1 MVGAT
6 MRSEAT
12 AAAENRGKV
21 ILNDPFAMRP
31 FFGYNF
37 GHYLQHWLNME
48 SRTDKPMPKIFH
60 VNWFRKDDKGSF
72 MWPGFGENIRVLDWV
87 LQRLNNEDVAEESAV
102 GFVPTSKSLN
112 MKGLEL
118 GSTAPASPLACLRRD
133 SQLIATVAPLAT
145 VIIMVPQTVLAA
157 GGAALVVTYVMNRGN
172 NRLVRAFSGGPGVSW
187 PAELTVSSSDQ
198 ERLMSDKK
206 CNLVRRRAK
215 MVDRAKFEEN
225 EIPHALE
232 NAFNDNAHT
241 RRLHCVAWGGD

>member
-1 MVGAT
+1 

-87 LQRLNNEDVAEESAV
+87 LQRLNGEDVAEESAV
-102 GFVPTSKSLN
+102 GLIPTSKSIN
-112 MKGLEL
+112 MEGLEDENIDMEQL
-118 GSTAPASPLACLRRD
+118 FRLPQDFWLQEVKDAEKYLREQVGD
-133 SQLIATVAPLAT
+133 D
-145 VIIMVPQTVLAA
+145 VP
-157 GGAALVVTYVMNRGN
+157 
-172 NRLVRAFSGGPGVSW
+172 
-187 PAELTVSSSDQ
+187 
-198 ERLMSDKK
+198 
-206 CNLVRRRAK
+206 
-215 MVDRAKFEEN
+215 N
-225 EIPHALE
+225 EIWEELKKLE
-232 NAFNDNAHT
+232 K
-241 RRLHCVAWGGD
+241 RVEKSS